1 MNLAAR
7 ASSAARAGFVLTVA
21 AALFACGSTSNPNAG
36 NPCPHLI
43 PAPGA
48 DSIVLFGPGGGHDRK
63 DVIIGGKVYSATA
76 TCTRESVGLAVN
88 AEIEFYAERANLLVK
103 DTVFP
108 YFVALI
114 DPQEHVL
121 VQESYQVPIE
131 FHPGESYRR
140 TYAEKITIHLPVQNR
155 AAATNYA
162 VVIGFQLTPD
172 QLAFNRSLAT
182 RQQ

>member
-1 MNLAAR
+1 MTLAAR
-7 ASSAARAGFVLTVA
+7 ASDAARAGFVLTVA

-36 NPCPHLI
+36 NACPHLI

-48 DSIVLFGPGGGHDRK
+48 DSIVLFGPGGHERK
-63 DVIIGGKVYSATA
+63 DVIVGGKFYSATA

-88 AEIEFYAERANLLVK
+88 AEIEFYAERVNLFVK
-103 DTVFP
+103 DTSFP

-121 VQESYQVPIE
+121 AQESYQVPIE

-140 TYAEKITIHLPVQNR
+140 TYAEKITIHLPVRNR
-155 AAATNYA
+155 AAANNYA

-172 QLAFNRSLAT
+172 QLAFNRALPS